1 MLPSRSQLQWQTCRQ
16 PAIRAVKEQ
25 AALRKRVISGRAPEN
40 TWPLYMRDVR
50 YARCSP
56 WRRTRNIEGARA
68 VPDGQPESASENSL
82 LDARSRLSRGEQAR
96 RVLRA
101 SC

>member
-16 PAIRAVKEQ
+16 PATRAVKEQ
-25 AALRKRVISGRAPEN
+25 AALRKRAISGRAPEN
-40 TWPLYMRDVR
+40 TWPLYTRDVR

-56 WRRTRNIEGARA
+56 WRRTRDIGARA
-68 VPDGQPESASENSL
+68 VPDGQTESASENSL
-82 LDARSRLSRGEQAR
+82 LAARSRLSRGEQAR